1 MTQTLKFT
9 QNDVQIEIDFQT
21 AETSVFQEAR
31 LSKDINFI
39 VKPSDLGE
47 DFPQSKIIQKIFEL
61 ADQFKTQDEY
71 LQDCADPE
79 HFNKEAYL
87 TPDVKTK
94 SWSEIDSYVVFR
106 NSENSAGEADLK
118 ADFGVV
124 DDDGYVVET
133 DQYVGYSL
141 SETFTMEKFHEMM
154 TKFVDELNQLTD
166 TQYGIKLPEDE
177 DKCARIFKLAS

>member
-71 LQDCADPE
+71 LQEFVNYA
-79 HFNKEAYL
+79 
-87 TPDVKTK
+87 
-94 SWSEIDSYVVFR
+94 
-106 NSENSAGEADLK
+106 ENFLLD
-118 ADFGVV
+118 
-124 DDDGYVVET
+124 
-133 DQYVGYSL
+133 
-141 SETFTMEKFHEMM
+141 
-154 TKFVDELNQLTD
+154 
-166 TQYGIKLPEDE
+166 
-177 DKCARIFKLAS
+177 